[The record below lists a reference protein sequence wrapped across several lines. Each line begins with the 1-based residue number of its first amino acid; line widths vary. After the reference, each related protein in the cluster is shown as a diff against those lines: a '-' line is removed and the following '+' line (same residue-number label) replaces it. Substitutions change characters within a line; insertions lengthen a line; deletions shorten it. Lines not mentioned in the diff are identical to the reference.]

1 MTIDQTVSDFDG
13 VLFHISTPET
23 KSKIV
28 LSIQIRCFKDLV
40 RYGAEQVL
48 HREYGDYVIAPE
60 AGFDFSVLIDL
71 ENLPSEQ
78 GKAPPCPRP
87 GPSDPHAA
95 VSRLQLTAQQRPAKP
110 SS

>member
-1 MTIDQTVSDFDG
+1 M
-13 VLFHISTPET
+13 
-23 KSKIV
+23 
-28 LSIQIRCFKDLV
+28 LSIQIRCYKDLV

-71 ENLPSEQ
+71 ENLPSEE
-78 GKAPPCPRP
+78 GKAPPSLPPTWALGPACSREP
-87 GPSDPHAA
+87 GP
-95 VSRLQLTAQQRPAKP
+95 QLTAQQRPAKP